1 MWVMRSSDQ
10 NKKGRQIVACAKGSL
25 NDANQIIDIG
35 PLAVRP
41 DYQVKN
47 IIYYTDMHYREN
59 QRHGLFLN
67 KYFYFRA
74 KVLVRKYLTS

>member
-47 IIYYTDMHYREN
+47 IIYYTDMH
-59 QRHGLFLN
+59 
-67 KYFYFRA
+67 
-74 KVLVRKYLTS
+74 

>member
-47 IIYYTDMHYREN
+47 IIYYTDMHQYVAGREN
-59 QRHGLFLN
+59 QRHGLF
-67 KYFYFRA
+67 
-74 KVLVRKYLTS
+74 